1 MLKYFKIE
9 LSKNE
14 ESNKEVP
21 MRKKVSIEFAHNFFQ
36 AYCIQC
42 RFLCRELRMPQTA
55 FDILMFLANNPDYNT
70 AKDIVE
76 LRGLKANL
84 VSVNVERLVQEGY
97 LDRREFPGD
106 RRKTVLVCTEKAR
119 PAIQKGRE
127 LQNGFYE
134 AVFRDVDAASRE
146 TFHRV
151 MEIVEHNLNQ
161 ILKGSE

>member
-1 MLKYFKIE
+1 MLKRV
-9 LSKNE
+9 N
-14 ESNKEVP
+14 
-21 MRKKVSIEFAHNFFQ
+21 IEFAHNFYQ
-36 AYCIQC
+36 AYSIRCKPI
-42 RFLCRELRMPQTA
+42 CRELGMPQTA

-119 PAIQKGRE
+119 PVVQKGWE
-127 LQNGFYE
+127 LQSGFYE
-134 AVFRDVDAASRE
+134 AIFRDVDAASRE
-146 TFHRV
+146 NFHRV
-151 MEIVEHNLNQ
+151 MEMVEHNLNQ

>member
-1 MLKYFKIE
+1 
-9 LSKNE
+9 
-14 ESNKEVP
+14 

-127 LQNGFYE
+127 LQNGIYE

>member
-1 MLKYFKIE
+1 
-9 LSKNE
+9 
-14 ESNKEVP
+14 

-42 RFLCRELRMPQTA
+42 RSLCRELHMPQTA

-106 RRKTVLVCTEKAR
+106 RRKTVLVCTEKA
-119 PAIQKGRE
+119 
-127 LQNGFYE
+127 
-134 AVFRDVDAASRE
+134 VFRDVDAASRE

>member
-1 MLKYFKIE
+1 
-9 LSKNE
+9 
-14 ESNKEVP
+14 

-42 RFLCRELRMPQTA
+42 RSLCRELRMPQTA

-119 PAIQKGRE
+119 PTIQKGRE

>member
-1 MLKYFKIE
+1 MPQKI
-9 LSKNE
+9 
-14 ESNKEVP
+14 
-21 MRKKVSIEFAHNFFQ
+21 SIEFAHNFYH
-36 AYCIQC
+36 AYCIRC
-42 RFLCRELRMPQTA
+42 NPVCRELGMPQTA
-55 FDILMFLANNPDYNT
+55 FDILMFLGNNPDYNT

-76 LRGLKANL
+76 LRGLKPNL